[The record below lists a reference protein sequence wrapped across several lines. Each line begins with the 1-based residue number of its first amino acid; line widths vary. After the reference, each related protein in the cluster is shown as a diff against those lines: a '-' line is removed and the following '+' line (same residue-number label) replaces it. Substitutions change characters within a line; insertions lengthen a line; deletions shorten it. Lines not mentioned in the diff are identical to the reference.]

1 MSRHYDLTK
10 PPKFLVDFFMFFRK
24 WKLKRYKKRKVREEK
39 TKTNRAYY
47 VSFYVKIEDPLN
59 PQSIKK
65 KYNMVVPAKAAFF
78 AKRKATESMKKKLSF
93 EFLDCELMTDD
104 DIDYMEST
112 REEYEKKKE
121 SQ

>member
-1 MSRHYDLTK
+1 
-10 PPKFLVDFFMFFRK
+10 MFFRK

-78 AKRKATESMKKKLSF
+78 AKRKAAESMKKKLSF